1 MPQKLRCVRK
11 VRRARRLVT
20 STVSESITDHVTP
33 SKAFGLVDIHGD
45 LLPVSHGAVLCQS
58 KGDYGL

>member
-1 MPQKLRCVRK
+1 MPQKLCCVRK
-11 VRRARRLVT
+11 VRARRLDT